1 MNCYKSL
8 VTVNN
13 NSNEV
18 NITDYEEESYL
29 YYVDSDADKTVN
41 IYDYKNN
48 ILKRDNNS
56 IYLEL
61 KFDVNKKTKGTM
73 EIKELDKKIDLDIE
87 TKKLIKTDKLLEI
100 RYILNDDEF
109 IYKIEVGD

>member
-1 MNCYKSL
+1 MSCYKSL

-18 NITDYEEESYL
+18 NITIYEDKNYL
-29 YYVDSDADKTVN
+29 YYVDNDKEKTVN

-48 ILKRDNNS
+48 ILKRDNKE

-61 KFDVNKKTKGTM
+61 KFELNKKTKGVM
-73 EIKELDKKIDLDIE
+73 EIKELNKKIDLDIE
-87 TKKLIKTDKLLEI
+87 TKMLSITDKLIEI
-100 RYILNDDEF
+100 KYMLNDEEF
-109 IYKIEVGD
+109 LYKIEVGE

>member
-18 NITDYEEESYL
+18 NITDNEEENYL
-29 YYVDSDADKTVN
+29 YYIESDDEKTVN

-48 ILKRDNNS
+48 ILKRDNEK

-61 KFDVNKKTKGTM
+61 KFDMKKKTIGTLEIKDLNKKI
-73 EIKELDKKIDLDIE
+73 ELDIE